1 MENNMNYDLEF
12 GGTADWARFYRTLK
26 WQIVP
31 AVSPQKGKQWKR
43 PLVEWR
49 PLQQEL
55 VPDLTFERWYGA
67 SGDYVKEKNIGI
79 ITGQASNIVVID
91 LDIQRHESAT
101 GWWQAM
107 QDRQQTAGELE
118 TVFQK
123 TGGGGLQYFFKIPA
137 GWSAPTCKTSLGI
150 DIRGQ
155 GGFAVI
161 APSLHESGKNYDWAE
176 NCGPHEI
183 DVAECPQW
191 LCEEIDH
198 LAEEFGGKTTTNVK
212 GEKTSSPKYE
222 ISISGRVQDGREEYM
237 TRLIWGT
244 LVNLRREAPMINDAF
259 LITEMK
265 KAFEV
270 YEKKTK
276 SRIIEPEID
285 NAVLLER
292 ENRGISLF
300 TQKWNTAAAQW
311 WDKVSD
317 HAKEE
322 RPVKDT
328 ARPFDPTEYTIDPET
343 GEILLKVSKEPFI
356 AIPKSAFGYSDED
369 NFSTDNE
376 KPKIKDK
383 YLLIPS
389 TKLTDEQ
396 VKWLLQDLIPMMAFV
411 ALYGKPGTFK
421 SFVALYLSACVAL
434 GLMAFGKKSEAGDV
448 VYIAGEGG
456 AGLKRRLDALRKR
469 HDMPEIP
476 NLYFLKS
483 QLNLR
488 STMEDLAGLLASI
501 KKNNI
506 KPKLIVIDTLAR
518 AFAGGNENTS
528 EDMGAFINIIGL
540 LQQATGS
547 AVMIVHHSGK
557 DEARGQR
564 GHSSLLGAVDAELE
578 LTRISDEN
586 SDERIG
592 QILVTKQKDGEDGFK
607 LMFQMETV
615 ALSAID
621 PEHKSLAL
629 VPIENHETAQKKKK
643 RSLNDNDVSVLK
655 ALKGAL
661 NDAGE
666 VVGLPQIPAQMRVVN
681 VSHWR
686 NFYYAGNPNSEDT
699 KKKTFGRAV
708 ERLVSQGTVCSWANY
723 CWIPNA

>member
-1 MENNMNYDLEF
+1 MENNMEYDLEF

-49 PLQQEL
+49 PLQQEI

-67 SGDYVKEKNIGI
+67 NGDYVKEKNIGI
-79 ITGQASNIVVID
+79 ITGNASGVVVID
-91 LDIQRHESAT
+91 LDIQRHESAA

-137 GWSAPTCKTSLGI
+137 GWAAPTCKTSLGI

-161 APSLHESGKNYDWAE
+161 APSLHESGKNYDWVE
-176 NCGPHEI
+176 NYGPHEI

-244 LVNLRREAPMINDAF
+244 LVNLRREAPMVNDAF
-259 LITEMK
+259 LTTEMK

-276 SRIIEPEID
+276 SRIIDPETD

-322 RPVKDT
+322 RPAKDT

-343 GEILLKVSKEPFI
+343 GEILLKVSGAPVEPNCI
-356 AIPKSAFGYSDED
+356 YNKDDED

-376 KPKIKDK
+376 KPKVKDK

-469 HDMPEIP
+469 HSMPEIP

-488 STMEDLAGLLASI
+488 STMEDLVGLLASI

-629 VPIENHETAQKKKK
+629 VPIEIPETPAKKKID
-643 RSLNDNDVSVLK
+643 RTLNANDKTVLA
-655 ALKGAL
+655 ALRMAI
-661 NDAGE
+661 NEDGE
-666 VVGLPQIPAQMRVVN
+666 MVGLSQIPANTRVVN
-681 VSHWR
+681 VNAWR
-686 NFYYAGNPNSEDT
+686 QYYYTGNPNGEDT
-699 KKKTFGRAV
+699 KRKTFARAV
-708 ERLVSQGTVCSWANY
+708 ERLVSHGTVGSWANY
-723 CWIPNA
+723 CWITNA

>member
-1 MENNMNYDLEF
+1 
-12 GGTADWARFYRTLK
+12 
-26 WQIVP
+26 
-31 AVSPQKGKQWKR
+31 
-43 PLVEWR
+43 
-49 PLQQEL
+49 
-55 VPDLTFERWYGA
+55 
-67 SGDYVKEKNIGI
+67 
-79 ITGQASNIVVID
+79 
-91 LDIQRHESAT
+91 
-101 GWWQAM
+101 
-107 QDRQQTAGELE
+107 
-118 TVFQK
+118 
-123 TGGGGLQYFFKIPA
+123 
-137 GWSAPTCKTSLGI
+137 
-150 DIRGQ
+150 
-155 GGFAVI
+155 
-161 APSLHESGKNYDWAE
+161 
-176 NCGPHEI
+176 
-183 DVAECPQW
+183 
-191 LCEEIDH
+191 
-198 LAEEFGGKTTTNVK
+198 
-212 GEKTSSPKYE
+212 
-222 ISISGRVQDGREEYM
+222 M

-244 LVNLRREAPMINDAF
+244 LVNLRREAPMINDA
-259 LITEMK
+259 LLTTEMK

-276 SRIIEPEID
+276 SRIVEPETD

-300 TQKWNTAAAQW
+300 TQKWNSAAAQW

-322 RPVKDT
+322 RPAKDT

-343 GEILLKVSKEPFI
+343 GEILLKVSGAPVEPNRI
-356 AIPKSAFGYSDED
+356 YNKDDED

-389 TKLTDEQ
+389 TKLTDEPVQ
-396 VKWLLQDLIPMMAFV
+396 WLIQDLIPVKAFA

-421 SFVALYLSACVAL
+421 SFVALYLSASTAL
-434 GLMAFGKKSEAGDV
+434 GLSVFNKLTTAGDV

-469 HDMPEIP
+469 HSMPEIP

-488 STMEDLAGLLASI
+488 STMEDLVGLLASI

-547 AVMIVHHSGK
+547 AVLIVHHSGK

-629 VPIENHETAQKKKK
+629 VPIEIPETPAKKKID
-643 RSLNDNDVSVLK
+643 RTLNANDKTVLA
-655 ALKGAL
+655 ALRMAI
-661 NDAGE
+661 NEDGE
-666 VVGLPQIPAQMRVVN
+666 MVGLSQIPANTRVVN
-681 VSHWR
+681 VNDWR
-686 NFYYAGNPNSEDT
+686 QYYYTGNPNGEDT
-699 KKKTFGRAV
+699 KRKTFARAV
-708 ERLVSQGTVCSWANY
+708 ERLVSHGTVGSWANY
-723 CWIPNA
+723 CWITNA

>member
-1 MENNMNYDLEF
+1 MNYDLEF

-49 PLQQEL
+49 PLQQEI

-67 SGDYVKEKNIGI
+67 NGDYVKEKNIGI
-79 ITGQASNIVVID
+79 ITGNASGVVVID
-91 LDIQRHESAT
+91 LDIQRHESAA

-118 TVFQK
+118 TVYQK
-123 TGGGGLQYFFKIPA
+123 TGGGGLQYFFKIPD

-161 APSLHESGKNYDWAE
+161 APSLHESGKNYNWAE

-183 DVAECPQW
+183 DVADCPQW
-191 LCEEIDH
+191 LCNEIDR
-198 LAEEFGGKTTTNVK
+198 LAEEFGGKVTSSHT
-212 GEKTSSPKYE
+212 GEKTPTPKYE
-222 ISISGRVQDGREEYM
+222 TSLSGRIQDGREDYM
-237 TRLIWGT
+237 TRLIWGY
-244 LVNLRREAPMINDAF
+244 LVNLRREAPMVSDDF
-259 LITEMK
+259 LTNEMS
-265 KAFEV
+265 KALQLYV
-270 YEKKTK
+270 NNTK
-276 SRIIEPEID
+276 SRIIEPETD

-300 TQKWNTAAAQW
+300 TQKWKLATAQW
-311 WDKVSD
+311 WDKLSE
-317 HAKEE
+317 HAKED
-322 RPVKDT
+322 RPVKEKDKP
-328 ARPFDPTEYTIDPET
+328 RPFDPNDYHVDPET
-343 GEILLKVSKEPFI
+343 GEILLKVSGAPVELNRIYNKD
-356 AIPKSAFGYSDED
+356 DED

-389 TKLTDEQ
+389 TKLTDEPVQ
-396 VKWLLQDLIPMMAFV
+396 WLIQDLIPVKAFA

-421 SFVALYLSACVAL
+421 SFVALYLSASTAL
-434 GLMAFGKKSEAGDV
+434 GLSVFNKLTTAGDV

-469 HDMPEIP
+469 HSMPEIP

-501 KKNNI
+501 KKNDI

-547 AVMIVHHSGK
+547 AVLIVHHSGK

-629 VPIENHETAQKKKK
+629 VPIEIPETPAKKKID
-643 RSLNDNDVSVLK
+643 RTLNANDKTVLA
-655 ALKGAL
+655 ALRMAI
-661 NDAGE
+661 NEDGE
-666 VVGLPQIPAQMRVVN
+666 MVGLSQIPANTRVVN
-681 VSHWR
+681 VNAWR
-686 NFYYAGNPNSEDT
+686 QYYYTGNPNGEDT
-699 KKKTFGRAV
+699 KRKTFARAV
-708 ERLVSQGTVCSWANY
+708 ERLVSHGTVGSWANY
-723 CWIPNA
+723 CWITNA